1 MKVRK
6 IFIYL
11 LLFCLPF
18 PSWAQYWEVGILLGA
33 SNYTGDLS
41 NSPITLKLTKG
52 ATGGIIRYNLS
63 PWFTIKTNVYY
74 GSIEGNDKYSKSAE
88 NKSRN
93 LSFKSNLLDI
103 GLNGELNLTGYKS
116 GHPVY
121 KNSPYLFFGVS
132 LFRFNPKAIYHYT
145 QISAYDQ
152 RLADLE
158 GKWVA
163 LQPLCT
169 EGQGSTKYNDREKYN
184 LTQISI
190 PFGVGW
196 KIALSRFWNFGI
208 EIGART
214 TFTDYLDDVSTT
226 YVEKD
231 VLVASF
237 GDMSYN
243 MSNRTGEVGTHMEYT
258 GQDNRGDPTKKDW
271 YYFAGFTLTYS
282 ILPNR
287 CYKF

>member
-1 MKVRK
+1 
-6 IFIYL
+6 
-11 LLFCLPF
+11 LPF
-18 PSWAQYWEVGILLGA
+18 AGWTQYWEVGVLLGG

-41 NSPITLKLTKG
+41 NNPISLRQTKG
-52 ATGGIIRYNLS
+52 ATGGIIRYNIN
-63 PWFTIKTNVYY
+63 PWFTLKANVYY
-74 GSIEGNDKYSKSAE
+74 GSIAGDDKYSKIAE
-88 NKSRN
+88 NKQRN
-93 LSFKSNLLDI
+93 LHFKSNILDVGI
-103 GLNGELNLTGYKS
+103 NGELNLTGYKS

-121 KNSPYLFFGVS
+121 KNSPYLFFGLSV
-132 LFRFNPKAIYHYT
+132 FRFNPKAKYHYT
-145 QISAYDQ
+145 PTSPDPLLYNPS
-152 RLADLE
+152 LAALE

-169 EGQGSTKYNDREKYN
+169 EGQGTTKYNDREKYN

-190 PFGVGW
+190 PLGIGW

-208 EIGART
+208 EAGARI
-214 TFTDYLDDVSTT
+214 TFTDYLDDVSMT

-231 VLVASF
+231 VLLAAY
-237 GDMSYN
+237 GEESYN
-243 MSNRTGEVGTHMEYT
+243 LSNRTGEAGTHMEYS